1 MSSKSRRWVWVFA
14 VALVAA
20 ALWWLL
26 PKQDRVDDLPSIP
39 EPPELQA
46 APAPRREARVD
57 ETDPVAPSD
66 EGDGEPLAKP
76 LPRDEVL
83 LPEKQAAM
91 DAGVPND
98 DSASV
103 EEKRNRML
111 GVVLDRLRDDL
122 RAAEDAGDGDRAE
135 RLKVRIERLE
145 QRRSELAEP

>member
-20 ALWWLL
+20 ALWSLL
-26 PKQDRVDDLPSIP
+26 PKQDRLDELPSIP

-46 APAPRREARVD
+46 APAPRREVRVD
-57 ETDPVAPSD
+57 ETAPVTPSD
-66 EGDGEPLAKP
+66 EGEPLAKP

-83 LPEKQAAM
+83 LPEKRAAM

-98 DSASV
+98 DSASI
-103 EEKRNRML
+103 EEKRDRMV
-111 GVVLDRLRDDL
+111 GVVLERLHDDL
-122 RAAEDAGDGDRAE
+122 RAAEDAGDEDRAE
-135 RLKVRIERLE
+135 RLMVRIERLE